1 MILETTLSSE
11 FTPGTNLTGGVASAD
26 WRYLLPSQ
34 ELEHLLCL
42 GIPSLRTLTVLSTIS
57 RRVHVVSSERYRVEK
72 IEKEFHNQGVP
83 NVQFIC
89 VEKFSNLPF
98 YPGSMDLVYLAD
110 SRGNARYLRQPET
123 RQEINKL
130 LKPQGV
136 LYFEIHGLGQCL
148 GSRKILK
155 MLAGQGFNLQG
166 SFWLTPFGGDLRT
179 ALPVEERDIS
189 SYFFSNVIYGQ
200 SFKKRALSRFGKAL
214 SDLGLIGALAP
225 RHALLL
231 KRSPENDT
239 AANGYSA
246 GLPEYISALAEK
258 SGVNLSQYNFGL
270 SARGKFNANKVIFF
284 LFGKPGDSTVSR
296 RAEVVIKMTRSAE
309 FNRRLENE
317 HRILSLL
324 KSGAYVDPATYP
336 EPLFFGYHNGL
347 AAIGMR
353 AVHGKPFRTRT
364 LATPQCPIARDA
376 IEWIIRLGG
385 ASAKPIPSAGPA
397 AEALEKLLN
406 MFRGIYPLG
415 EEEDRFLA
423 RQLETVAHSE
433 APFPLVFQ
441 HGDPGT
447 WNMMVSAEDKVIVID
462 WEAGEPEG
470 IPLWDLFYFFRTYAS
485 WVSRQQGSRD
495 SLKNFSE
502 NFLAVSAM
510 SEMLAEI
517 TQRYCANVGLNRQL
531 IKPLFYTCWMHRA
544 LKEATR
550 LTEKTLET
558 GHYFNVLRMSI
569 AEQDNPALEALFRD

>member
-34 ELEHLLCL
+34 ELENLLCL
-42 GIPSLRTLTVLSTIS
+42 GIPSLRTLAVLSTIS
-57 RRVHVVSSERYRVEK
+57 RRVHVVSSERNRVDK
-72 IEKEFHNQGVP
+72 IEKEFRQQGVP

-89 VEKFSNLPF
+89 VANFSSLPF
-98 YPGSMDLVYLAD
+98 YPQSMDLIYLAD
-110 SRGNARYLRQPET
+110 SRRNARYFRRRDSRE
-123 RQEINKL
+123 EINKL

-136 LYFEIHGLGQCL
+136 LYFEAQGLGQRL

-155 MLAGQGFNLQG
+155 ILAGQGFNLQG

-179 ALPVEERDIS
+179 ALPVEEGNIS

-200 SFKKRALSRFGKAL
+200 SFKKRALSRVGKTL
-214 SDLGLIGALAP
+214 SDLGLIGVLAP

-231 KRSPENDT
+231 KRSPAEGA
-239 AANGYSA
+239 AANGHSA
-246 GLPEYISALAEK
+246 SLPEYISALAEK
-258 SGVNLSQYNFGL
+258 SGLDLSRYSFGL

-284 LFGKPGDSTVSR
+284 LFGKTGEFPASR
-296 RAEVVIKMTRSAE
+296 GAEVVVKMTRSAE

-324 KSGAYVDPATYP
+324 KNGAYVDPATYP

-347 AAIGMR
+347 AAIGIR

-385 ASAKPIPSAGPA
+385 ASAKPIPSARPV

-406 MFRGIYPLG
+406 MFRGIYPLS
-415 EEEDRFLA
+415 EAEDRFLA
-423 RQLETVAHSE
+423 GQIETVASSE

-502 NFLAVSAM
+502 NFLAVSEM
-510 SEMLAEI
+510 SKMLAEI
-517 TQRYCANVGLNRQL
+517 TRRYCASVGLSRQL
-531 IKPLFYTCWMHRA
+531 IEPLFYTCWMHRA

-550 LTEKTLET
+550 LTEKNLET
-558 GHYFNVLRMSI
+558 GHYFNVLRASI
-569 AEQDNPALEALFRD
+569 AQRDNPALEALM

>member
-34 ELEHLLCL
+34 ELEHLLCV

-57 RRVHVVSSERYRVEK
+57 RRVHVVASERERVEK
-72 IEKEFHNQGVP
+72 IEKEFQKQGIP

-89 VEKFSNLPF
+89 VEKFSTLPF
-98 YPGSMDLVYLAD
+98 YAESMDLVYLAD
-110 SRGNARYLRQPET
+110 SRGNIRYLRRGEI
-123 RQEINKL
+123 RQQIHKL

-136 LYFEIHGLGQCL
+136 LYFELQGLGQRL
-148 GSRKILK
+148 AGRKVLK
-155 MLAGQGFNLQG
+155 LLAGQGFNFQK

-179 ALPVEERDIS
+179 ALPIGERSIS

-200 SFKKRALSRFGKAL
+200 SFKKRVLSRFGKTL
-214 SDLGLIGALAP
+214 SGLGLIGALAP
-225 RHALLL
+225 RRALLL
-231 KRSPENDT
+231 RRSSGT
-239 AANGYSA
+239 GVSANGYSSDV
-246 GLPEYISALAEK
+246 PEYISALAEK
-258 SGVNLSQYNFGL
+258 SGVDLSAYRFGL

-284 LFGKPGDSTVSR
+284 LFDREGNSSTSP

-324 KSGAYVDPATYP
+324 KKGAYVDSATYP

-364 LATPQCPIARDA
+364 LATPQCPIAREA
-376 IEWIIRLGG
+376 IEWIIGLGG
-385 ASAKPIPSAGPA
+385 ASAKPIPSPRPV
-397 AEALEKLLN
+397 AETLEKLLN
-406 MFRGIYPLG
+406 TFREIYPLS
-415 EEEDRFLA
+415 EEEDRFLIG
-423 RQLETVAHSE
+423 QVETVARSE

-447 WNMMVSAEDKVIVID
+447 WNMMVSDEDKVIVID

-502 NFLAVSAM
+502 NFLTVSTM
-510 SEMLAEI
+510 SEMLADI
-517 TQRYCANVGLNRQL
+517 TQRYCANVGLSRQL

-569 AEQDNPALEALFRD
+569 AQQDNPALEALL